1 MSVVGGWLGSA
12 RRDTAQCFVS
22 RKAEHQHKPFSKMH
36 IHTRRNTH
44 TDAYRRIQTI
54 KTHENTHSL
63 MDTAFALRGVHA
75 IHIVV
80 HTYVVGVCETSG
92 AVPAKV
98 AHEINA
104 QKQTRRTQTQTH
116 SAPPPTLTTRATA
129 AAVSSSAA
137 NSERR

>member
-36 IHTRRNTH
+36 IHTRRNTQ
-44 TDAYRRIQTI
+44 TQRRIQTI

-63 MDTAFALRGVHA
+63 MDTALALRGVHA

-80 HTYVVGVCETSG
+80 HTYVVGVYETSG

-129 AAVSSSAA
+129 AAVSSS
-137 NSERR
+137 SSSQ